1 MQGRIDV
8 MRMMM
13 RYDHDGF
20 MAKAIAGEETNK
32 PPPSLLNLA
41 IANDFTECAQWWE
54 IVELNVFY
62 WHIFALGLN
71 IKVCFLFKRFENA
84 LFKS

>member
-13 RYDHDGF
+13 RFDHDGF

-41 IANDFTECAQWWE
+41 IANDFTECAQW
-54 IVELNVFY
+54 
-62 WHIFALGLN
+62 
-71 IKVCFLFKRFENA
+71 
-84 LFKS
+84 

>member
-41 IANDFTECAQWWE
+41 IANDFTECAQWSVS
-54 IVELNVFY
+54 IAVIIL
-62 WHIFALGLN
+62 
-71 IKVCFLFKRFENA
+71 FLAHK
-84 LFKS
+84 